1 MGITQTQA
9 TAVNLPAK
17 GWAMKN
23 GNWACLYLCFFVTGT
38 FLLGNARS
46 TAAQSFASS
55 GSTTALTRGQA
66 FASTAKTLSDESKA
80 HAIDFIERMPLS
92 FEANQGQTDPRVK
105 FLAHSQGY
113 TLFLTRRGEA
123 VLTLAEPVSKSTSL
137 QPRASLPAAADKL
150 ETAKLSTTVR
160 MRMAGSATTPQIE
173 GLELLPG
180 KANYFVG
187 SDPKNWRANVPLFA
201 KVKVRDIYP
210 GVDLVYY
217 GNQRQLEYDFVVASG
232 SDPHSIRMN
241 FAGAKKLSLDTQG
254 DLVLNVNGNEIRLQK
269 PRIYQEIDGSLR
281 EISGG
286 YAFKNKQEVSFEIDT
301 YDTSKPLVIDPT
313 LSYST
318 YLGGSRGG
326 YGIAVDAAG
335 NAYVTGQAGSANFPA
350 TPGAFQTVMPSPYG
364 SGSVTKLNPTGT
376 AVIYATYL
384 GGTLETDAYAIAVDA
399 AGNAYV
405 VGRAA
410 PNFPTT
416 PGAFQTA
423 NKSAIPAYNAFVTK
437 LNPTGSALVY
447 STYLGGSMSDAANAI
462 ALDATGNA
470 YLTGFTSSSDFPTT
484 PGDFQPIYR
493 ASVQARNAFVTKL
506 NADGTALLYSTF
518 LGGSNWDQA
527 SGIALDTQANAYVTG
542 TTCSADFPI
551 TPLSFQM
558 LYLGSPFAQ
567 GPGGGPC
574 NAFVTKLSLSTLAQP
589 VYYSTYLGGSG
600 GDRAAGIAVDA
611 QDNGYVTGETC
622 SLNFP
627 VTPLAFQPVSHLQCD
642 AFVTKLNP
650 AGSGLVYSTY
660 LGGTREDFAS
670 AIAVDAGGN
679 AYVTGSTNSADFP
692 VTPDAFEATKA
703 SSVYSW
709 DSFLTVLN
717 PSGSAPLDYSTFL
730 GGSCSGAYYN
740 TCNSSGQSIL
750 VDSAGNAYLTGWT
763 YANNFPTTP
772 GAYLTTSQNA
782 YGFVAKFSGFPVQQ
796 Q

>member
-1 MGITQTQA
+1 
-9 TAVNLPAK
+9 
-17 GWAMKN
+17 
-23 GNWACLYLCFFVTGT
+23 
-38 FLLGNARS
+38 
-46 TAAQSFASS
+46 
-55 GSTTALTRGQA
+55 
-66 FASTAKTLSDESKA
+66 LSDENKA

-92 FEANQGQTDPRVK
+92 FEANQGQADPRVK
-105 FLAHSQGY
+105 FLAHGQGY

-123 VLTLAEPVSKSTSL
+123 LLTLVKPVPKSTSL
-137 QPRASLPAAADKL
+137 QPRASLRAAADNL

-160 MRMAGSATTPQIE
+160 MRLAGSATTPQIE

-232 SDPHSIRMN
+232 SDPRSIRMD

-254 DLVLNVNGNEIRLQK
+254 GLVLNVNGNEIRLQK

-281 EISGG
+281 EIPGG
-286 YAFKNKQEVSFEIDT
+286 YSFKNKQEVGFEIAT
-301 YDTSKPLVIDPT
+301 YDTSKPLVIDPI

-318 YLGGSRGG
+318 YLGGGGG
-326 YGIAVDAAG
+326 YGIAIDAAG
-335 NAYVTGQAGSANFPA
+335 NAYVMGRA
-350 TPGAFQTVMPSPYG
+350 
-364 SGSVTKLNPTGT
+364 GSVTKLNPTGT

-384 GGTLETDAYAIAVDA
+384 GGPSETAAYAIAVDA

-405 VGRAA
+405 VGQAG

-416 PGAFQTA
+416 LGAFQPVRR
-423 NKSAIPAYNAFVTK
+423 SIYGYNAFVTK
-437 LNPTGSALVY
+437 LNSSGSALVY
-447 STYLGGSMSDAANAI
+447 SSYLGGSSFDSGQDI
-462 ALDATGNA
+462 ALDAAGNA
-470 YLTGFTSSSDFPTT
+470 YVTGWTMSSDFPTT
-484 PGDFQPIYR
+484 LGAFQPIYR
-493 ASVQARNAFVTKL
+493 ASNQAETAFVTKL

-518 LGGSNWDQA
+518 LGGSNWDQGN
-527 SGIALDTQANAYVTG
+527 GIALDTQANAYVTG

-551 TPLSFQM
+551 TPLAFQM
-558 LYLGSPFAQ
+558 LYLGYPYAD

-589 VYYSTYLGGSG
+589 VYYSTYLGGTG

-611 QDNGYVTGETC
+611 QGNVYVTGETC

-660 LGGTREDFAS
+660 LGGTREDFAA
-670 AIAVDAGGN
+670 AIAVDTAGN
-679 AYVTGSTNSADFP
+679 AYVTGITNSADFP

-717 PSGSAPLDYSTFL
+717 SSGSAPLDYSTYL

-740 TCNSSGQSIL
+740 TCNSAGTSIAL
-750 VDSAGNAYLTGWT
+750 DGLGNAYLTGWT
-763 YANNFPTTP
+763 GADNFPTTP

-782 YGFVAKFSGFPVQQ
+782 YGFVAKFSGFPTQP
-796 Q
+796 